1 MQWVIQYVQ
10 WSKSGTHELAMDIA
24 TNSHRTPHGLDIRLL
39 HQDLPGLEAEKRK
52 QGEREKGEE
61 RIRPSFAWG
70 G

>member
-1 MQWVIQYVQ
+1 MNYRACVVEQGWETY
-10 WSKSGTHELAMDIA
+10 ELTMDIA
-24 TNSHRTPHGLDIRLL
+24 TNGHRTPHGLDIRLL

-52 QGEREKGEE
+52 QREREKGEE